1 MSDDLHTRL
10 HAAITARLEVAR
22 AAAAGPWTVH
32 AARTGIRSST
42 PYAWVLRPDGAAV
55 AERYNGGTLADIE
68 HIALH
73 DPADAIR
80 RYERDLR
87 VWERHAP
94 IGGVGGVRWCADF
107 DKLTG
112 AEYGLDWPCDDYLD
126 LAAVYTREVPKC

>member
-1 MSDDLHTRL
+1 VSDDLHTRL
-10 HAAITARLEVAR
+10 HAAITARLEEAR
-22 AAAAGPWTVH
+22 AATPGPWGAHPVH
-32 AARTGIRSST
+32 MFMDGRVQARIG
-42 PYAWVLRPDGAAV
+42 PVGRPRVFADV
-55 AERYNGGTLADIE
+55 ISGGDFQFFRI
-68 HIALH
+68 H

-112 AEYGLDWPCDDYLD
+112 AEYGLDWPCDDYTDLLD
-126 LAAVYTREVPKC
+126 VYPEVTR